1 MVYHVQF
8 PGLGLDFTINRVA
21 LSIGGFNIYWYGV
34 IIAVGMLLALLYAF
48 HYAVD
53 FGIDSDRLV
62 DVVAIGTVMA
72 IVCARIYYV
81 AMAPFEYQSLWE
93 MVDIRLGG
101 IAIYGAVIGAFVF
114 GGLAAKWR
122 KVPLLPLF
130 DLVALGFLIGQGIG
144 RWGNFVNQE
153 AFGTNTTLPW
163 GMYSEG
169 TEAYLQSVQV
179 TLPAGVT
186 VDPSMPVHPTFL
198 YESLWCLIGFVVL
211 ALYVKHRKFHGQI
224 FLLYAIWYG
233 LGRGW
238 IEGLR
243 TDSLLIGNTG
253 LRASQLVAI
262 LSAFV
267 AFLLLVAGLR
277 RAKGKPLMVALAV
290 QDIHKQEQAGDRFTV
305 DALVA
310 SASHGEF
317 LAATNAM
324 NARLAALD
332 LDAMDIEELEDPE
345 PEQAEASPAV
355 ETEHAAEETAASA
368 DPEPEKEPAKEQPV
382 AEETKGE

>member
-8 PGLGLDFTINRVA
+8 PGLGLSFTINRVA

-48 HYAVD
+48 RNAPD

-81 AMAPFEYQSLWE
+81 AMAPFQYHSLWE

-169 TEAYLQSVQV
+169 TKAYLQSVQV

-198 YESLWCLIGFVVL
+198 YESIWCLVGFVAL
-211 ALYVKHRKFHGQI
+211 ALYVKHRKFHGQL

-243 TDSLLIGNTG
+243 TDSLLIGGTG
-253 LRASQLVAI
+253 LRASQLVAYI
-262 LSAFV
+262 SALA
-267 AFLLLVAGLR
+267 AFCLLLAGLR
-277 RAKGKPLMVALAV
+277 RARGKTLQVTLAV
-290 QDIHKQEQAGDRFTV
+290 RDIQKEAKAGNRFAP
-305 DALVA
+305 DKLPAN
-310 SASHGEF
+310 ASHAEF
-317 LAATNAM
+317 VAATDAM
-324 NARLAALD
+324 NARLAGLD
-332 LDAMDIEELEDPE
+332 LDAPDIEELEDPE
-345 PEQAEASPAV
+345 PEPAGEAPAPAPDEIDQSAAEAEAAQPA
-355 ETEHAAEETAASA
+355 EGEAAQQEG
-368 DPEPEKEPAKEQPV
+368 K
-382 AEETKGE
+382 

>member
-8 PGLGLDFTINRVA
+8 PGLGLSFTINRVA

-48 HYAVD
+48 RNAPD

-81 AMAPFEYQSLWE
+81 AMAPFQYHSLWE

-169 TEAYLQSVQV
+169 TKAYLQSVQV

-198 YESLWCLIGFVVL
+198 YESIWCLVGFVAL
-211 ALYVKHRKFHGQI
+211 ALYVKHRKFHGQL

-243 TDSLLIGNTG
+243 TDSLLIGGTG
-253 LRASQLVAI
+253 LRASQLVAYI
-262 LSAFV
+262 SALA
-267 AFLLLVAGLR
+267 AFCLLLAGLR
-277 RAKGKPLMVALAV
+277 RARGKTLQVTLAV
-290 QDIHKQEQAGDRFTV
+290 RDIQKEAKAGNRFAPDTLP
-305 DALVA
+305 AN
-310 SASHGEF
+310 ASHAEF
-317 LAATNAM
+317 VAATDAM
-324 NARLAALD
+324 NARLAGLD
-332 LDAMDIEELEDPE
+332 LDAPDIEELEDPE
-345 PEQAEASPAV
+345 PEPAGEAPAPAPD
-355 ETEHAAEETAASA
+355 EIDQSAAEGEAAQQ
-368 DPEPEKEPAKEQPV
+368 EGK
-382 AEETKGE
+382 

>member
-8 PGLGLDFTINRVA
+8 PGLGLEFTINRVA

-48 HYAVD
+48 RNAPD

-81 AMAPFEYQSLWE
+81 AMAPFQYHSLWE

-169 TEAYLQSVQV
+169 TKAYLQSVQV

-198 YESLWCLIGFVVL
+198 YESIWCLVGFVAL
-211 ALYVKHRKFHGQI
+211 ALYVKHRKFHGQL

-243 TDSLLIGNTG
+243 TDSLLIGGTG
-253 LRASQLVAI
+253 LRASQLVAYI
-262 LSAFV
+262 SALA
-267 AFLLLVAGLR
+267 AFCLLLAGLR
-277 RAKGKPLMVALAV
+277 RARGKTLQVTLAV
-290 QDIHKQEQAGDRFTV
+290 RDIQKEAKAGNRFAPDTLP
-305 DALVA
+305 AN
-310 SASHGEF
+310 ASHAEF
-317 LAATNAM
+317 VAATDAM
-324 NARLAALD
+324 NARLAGLD
-332 LDAMDIEELEDPE
+332 LDAPDIEELEDPE
-345 PEQAEASPAV
+345 PEPAGEAPAPAPDEIDHSAAEAEAAQPA
-355 ETEHAAEETAASA
+355 EGEAAQQEG
-368 DPEPEKEPAKEQPV
+368 K
-382 AEETKGE
+382 

>member
-8 PGLGLDFTINRVA
+8 PGLGLEFTINRVA

-48 HYAVD
+48 RNAPD

-81 AMAPFEYQSLWE
+81 AMAPFQYHSLWE

-169 TEAYLQSVQV
+169 TKAYLQSVQV

-198 YESLWCLIGFVVL
+198 YESIWCLVGFVAL
-211 ALYVKHRKFHGQI
+211 ALYVKHRKFHGQL

-243 TDSLLIGNTG
+243 TDSLLIGGTG
-253 LRASQLVAI
+253 LRASQLVAYI
-262 LSAFV
+262 SALA
-267 AFLLLVAGLR
+267 AFCLLLAGLR
-277 RAKGKPLMVALAV
+277 RARGKTLQVTLAV
-290 QDIHKQEQAGDRFTV
+290 RDIQKEAKAGNRFAPDT
-305 DALVA
+305 LPA
-310 SASHGEF
+310 SASHAEF
-317 LAATNAM
+317 VAATDAM
-324 NARLAALD
+324 NARLAGLD
-332 LDAMDIEELEDPE
+332 LDAPDIEELEDPE
-345 PEQAEASPAV
+345 PEPAGEAPAPAPD
-355 ETEHAAEETAASA
+355 EIDQSAAEGEAAQQ
-368 DPEPEKEPAKEQPV
+368 EGK
-382 AEETKGE
+382 

>member
-8 PGLGLDFTINRVA
+8 PGLGLEFTINRVA

-48 HYAVD
+48 RNAPD

-81 AMAPFEYQSLWE
+81 AMAPFQYHSLWE

-169 TEAYLQSVQV
+169 TKAYLQSVQV

-198 YESLWCLIGFVVL
+198 YESIWCLVGFVAL
-211 ALYVKHRKFHGQI
+211 ALYVKHRKFHGQL

-243 TDSLLIGNTG
+243 TDSLLIGGTG
-253 LRASQLVAI
+253 LRASQLVAYI
-262 LSAFV
+262 SALA
-267 AFLLLVAGLR
+267 AFCLLLAGLR
-277 RAKGKPLMVALAV
+277 RARGKTLQVTLAV
-290 QDIHKQEQAGDRFTV
+290 RDIQKEAKAGSRFAPDT
-305 DALVA
+305 LPA
-310 SASHGEF
+310 SASHAEF
-317 LAATNAM
+317 VAATDAM
-324 NARLAALD
+324 NARLAGLD
-332 LDAMDIEELEDPE
+332 LDAPDIEELEDPE
-345 PEQAEASPAV
+345 PEPAGEAPAPAPDEIDHSAAEAEAAQPA
-355 ETEHAAEETAASA
+355 EGEAAQQEG
-368 DPEPEKEPAKEQPV
+368 K
-382 AEETKGE
+382 

>member
-8 PGLGLDFTINRVA
+8 PGLGLEFTINRVA

-48 HYAVD
+48 RNAVD

-81 AMAPFEYQSLWE
+81 AMAPFEYQSVWE
-93 MVDIRLGG
+93 MIDIRLGG
-101 IAIYGAVIGAFVF
+101 IAIYGAVIGAFLF
-114 GGLAAKWR
+114 GGLAARWR

-130 DLVALGFLIGQGIG
+130 DLVALGFLIGQGVG

-169 TEAYLQSVQV
+169 TQAYLQSVQV
-179 TLPAGVT
+179 TLPAGMT
-186 VDPSMPVHPTFL
+186 VDPSLPVHPTFL
-198 YESLWCLIGFVVL
+198 YESLWCLVGFIAL
-211 ALYVKHRKFHGQI
+211 ALYVKHRRFHGQI
-224 FLLYAIWYG
+224 FLMYAIWYG

-243 TDSLLIGNTG
+243 TDSLLIGSSG
-253 LRASQLVAI
+253 LRASQLVAYA
-262 LSAFV
+262 SALA
-267 AFLLLVAGLR
+267 AFTLLLWGL
-277 RAKGKPLMVALAV
+277 AKTGSKPLMVTLAV
-290 QDIHKQEQAGDRFTV
+290 RDIQKADKAGDRFTPDTLRA
-305 DALVA
+305 DAPHKA
-310 SASHGEF
+310 F
-317 LAATNAM
+317 LAATQAM
-324 NARLAALD
+324 NNRLDSLD
-332 LDAMDIEELEDPE
+332 LDTPEIEELEDPAPE
-345 PEQAEASPAV
+345 PGDTQSPV
-355 ETEHAAEETAASA
+355 QAAEETPGPAAEDPAEATAPA
-368 DPEPEKEPAKEQPV
+368 DTLPPQ
-382 AEETKGE
+382 

>member
-8 PGLGLDFTINRVA
+8 PGLGLSFTINRVA

-48 HYAVD
+48 RNAPD

-81 AMAPFEYQSLWE
+81 AMAPFQYHSLWE

-169 TEAYLQSVQV
+169 TKAYLQSVQV

-198 YESLWCLIGFVVL
+198 YESIWCLVGFVAL
-211 ALYVKHRKFHGQI
+211 ALYVKHRKFHGQL

-243 TDSLLIGNTG
+243 TDSLLIGGTG
-253 LRASQLVAI
+253 LRASQLVAYI
-262 LSAFV
+262 SALA
-267 AFLLLVAGLR
+267 AFCLLLAGLR
-277 RAKGKPLMVALAV
+277 RARGKTLQVTLAV
-290 QDIHKQEQAGDRFTV
+290 RDIQKEAKADNRFAPDT
-305 DALVA
+305 LPA
-310 SASHGEF
+310 SASHAEF
-317 LAATNAM
+317 VAATDAM
-324 NARLAALD
+324 NARLAGLD
-332 LDAMDIEELEDPE
+332 LDAPDIEELEDPE
-345 PEQAEASPAV
+345 PEPAGEAPAPAPDEIDQSAAEA
-355 ETEHAAEETAASA
+355 EAAQPSEGEAAQQ
-368 DPEPEKEPAKEQPV
+368 EGK
-382 AEETKGE
+382 

>member
-48 HYAVD
+48 RYAPD

-81 AMAPFEYQSLWE
+81 AMAPFEYQSIWE

-169 TEAYLQSVQV
+169 TKAYLQSVQV
-179 TLPAGVT
+179 TLPAGMT
-186 VDPSMPVHPTFL
+186 VDPNMPVHPTFL
-198 YESLWCLIGFVVL
+198 YESIWCLVGFVAL

-253 LRASQLVAI
+253 LRASQLVAYVTA
-262 LSAFV
+262 LAAFC
-267 AFLLLVAGLR
+267 LLIVGLR
-277 RAKGKPLMVALAV
+277 RAKGKTLMVSLAV
-290 QDIHKQEQAGDRFTV
+290 RDIQKEEKAGDRFSP
-305 DALVA
+305 DALPA
-310 SASHGEF
+310 SAPHAEF
-317 LAATNAM
+317 VAATEAM
-324 NARLAALD
+324 NDRLAALD
-332 LDAMDIEELEDPE
+332 LDIEELEDPE
-345 PEQAEASPAV
+345 PAQPAEKGA
-355 ETEHAAEETAASA
+355 AAEPTEEEPAKDISAEPSEAAQQAQEDGETAAQ
-368 DPEPEKEPAKEQPV
+368 E
-382 AEETKGE
+382 KGE

>member
-1 MVYHVQF
+1 
-8 PGLGLDFTINRVA
+8 
-21 LSIGGFNIYWYGV
+21 
-34 IIAVGMLLALLYAF
+34 
-48 HYAVD
+48 
-53 FGIDSDRLV
+53 
-62 DVVAIGTVMA
+62 
-72 IVCARIYYV
+72 
-81 AMAPFEYQSLWE
+81 MAPFQYHSLWE

-169 TEAYLQSVQV
+169 TKAYLQSVQV

-198 YESLWCLIGFVVL
+198 YESIWCLVGFVAL

-253 LRASQLVAI
+253 LRASQLVAYV
-262 LSAFV
+262 SALV
-267 AFLLLVAGLR
+267 AFFLLVAGLR
-277 RAKGKPLMVALAV
+277 RVEGRKLMVTLPV
-290 QDIHKQEQAGDRFTV
+290 RDIQKEAKAGDRFAPDTLP
-305 DALVA
+305 AN
-310 SASHGEF
+310 ASHAEF
-317 LAATNAM
+317 VKATDAM
-324 NARLAALD
+324 NDRLAALD
-332 LDAMDIEELEDPE
+332 LDVLDIEALEDPE
-345 PEQAEASPAV
+345 PEPAEVTPKPVPDEIEDS
-355 ETEHAAEETAASA
+355 AAEKEAA
-368 DPEPEKEPAKEQPV
+368 QPS
-382 AEETKGE
+382 EEAATQQEGK

>member
-8 PGLGLDFTINRVA
+8 PGLGLEFTINRVA

-48 HYAVD
+48 RNAPD

-81 AMAPFEYQSLWE
+81 AMAPFQYHSLWE

-169 TEAYLQSVQV
+169 TKAYLQSVQV

-198 YESLWCLIGFVVL
+198 YESIWCLVGFVAL
-211 ALYVKHRKFHGQI
+211 ALYVKHRKFHGQL

-243 TDSLLIGNTG
+243 TDSLLIGGTG
-253 LRASQLVAI
+253 LRASQLVAYI
-262 LSAFV
+262 SALA
-267 AFLLLVAGLR
+267 AFCLLLAGLR
-277 RAKGKPLMVALAV
+277 RARGKTLQVTLAV
-290 QDIHKQEQAGDRFTV
+290 RDIQKEAKAGSRFAPDT
-305 DALVA
+305 LPA
-310 SASHGEF
+310 SASHAEF
-317 LAATNAM
+317 VAATDAM
-324 NARLAALD
+324 NARLAGLD
-332 LDAMDIEELEDPE
+332 LDAPDIEELEDPE
-345 PEQAEASPAV
+345 PEPAGEAPAPAPDEIDQSAAEAEAAQPA
-355 ETEHAAEETAASA
+355 EGEAAQQEG
-368 DPEPEKEPAKEQPV
+368 K
-382 AEETKGE
+382 